1 MTNTILQ
8 FSRLAKIDLGGT
20 KGKTLTKAVE
30 DIHTEFREAVDIL
43 LKVKYDIMNIDVKE
57 FDDDFYEFRSKI
69 KELERRLA
77 SIITQGFDDMD
88 TIYGRFKLLESFEGL
103 LTRPIIQDE
112 LEKKHI
118 VLLESYKTDLK
129 TVQSIFLEGK
139 TLVDNLDPNA
149 PIFNNM
155 PPIAGALTWCRGLQ
169 ERIKE
174 PIEKLSSLGQVIIE
188 REEYKDVQKLYAS
201 ITKSIN
207 EYEQSKILS
216 WEKEVEASSQEKLK
230 QSLLTKNEQGLL
242 KVNFDPALVRLLRE
256 VKYFTLLG
264 LSVPDNA
271 AEIFNKDHIYRS
283 QICSL
288 ELIVNNYNNIIT
300 CLHPVEEPLIKDRIE
315 KMDVILKPGIDE
327 LKWKSP
333 NIDEFIRSAKAIV
346 DENFEIVTIM
356 KESISKIRKCL
367 DDINK
372 PVLERKK
379 PMDPNEYDF
388 VHKAVFQNRKDGIK
402 EKSNQISKLLKDVHE
417 KIKIEK
423 KPPSWK
429 AYTDYVN
436 EIVLEGISKAIF
448 TALAHLNDQ
457 INPTF
462 IKRNELQP
470 IFEIKLELGENQV
483 NFEPIIEENP
493 HLNSVRNA
501 AKGWINDFY
510 SIAMFITRL
519 DKPEASDFL
528 QEIRDCFELKEVLSQ
543 IYFNLDFLETEA
555 NTFKDKFKTYDYLW
569 KNDPQRSFQ
578 EFLQENDKDDK
589 GDANAGEE
597 EEAGVSD
604 KDNPLLKGARNR
616 IPNLDYFDEKITS
629 LKAIQE
635 EIKKIETPKEI
646 LWLRVNLQPLK
657 VSLDNK
663 VTRWIKVYT
672 DFLVHQV
679 KTTLKNL
686 KEFIRKTNDGIKI
699 NPADPENQK
708 NKEVLMSVMKVISD
722 VREVEPKAEGIV
734 KRIKEMVLKLKKH
747 YIQMQEKGEE
757 DTLQSIDNTFAFFNE
772 TNQKVFKI
780 KAEILPLQVEETT
793 NIKKRLDEF
802 SQKVIDFRA
811 EFLKNM
817 PFNYDDSYD
826 LPKIDRSYVVI
837 NEYYAKLMKIEAER
851 NEYNNLE
858 KLFELEKTNY
868 KQLRECNS
876 DLKFLKVMWDA
887 VAFVNYQYND
897 WKFKQWRQIKADFL
911 LEQNKLLAQQ
921 LKNLPKEIKLFK
933 GYNVVVDKVKNMGV
947 VLPLISSLH
956 SEFMEK
962 RHWKQ
967 LMDLTGKQF
976 DQTSPAFSFENV
988 LDLQLHRFENQV
1000 NEIVDVAQKEAKIE
1014 KKLKNIDSAWTK
1026 QMFEFE
1032 DFQDTKIFKPLDNML
1047 ELLDQNSL
1055 DLMGMK
1061 SQGKYVEFFFNT
1073 VEEWRDKLGKV
1084 DSVVNEWLKVQ
1095 KNWRVLVNIF
1105 LYSEDIKSQLSET
1118 TKLFESVDKEF
1129 RDMMTDVSAN
1139 PSVIDAC
1146 TAERLG
1152 TLQLMTANIKK
1163 CEKDLN
1169 EYLEQKKKAFP
1180 RFYFLSNQ
1188 SLLTILSNGNNPPK
1202 VCEFLGDCF
1211 DGLKT
1216 LVFEP
1221 APAGNIPKVGIGML
1235 SKDDERINFSTPF
1248 VCEGVVE
1255 TWLSNLEFKMRS
1267 VLYEVLEHAKT
1278 TSELWDQGG
1287 EPREEWV
1294 KEYCA
1299 QIALLTTQIVW
1310 TEDVSRAFEDL
1321 TGGSES
1327 AMKDAY
1333 RTIEIRIENLIKKV
1347 RGKLEY
1353 LERLKIINIITIDVH
1368 SRDVVDKFNLMRVS
1382 EAESFAWLSQLKFYW
1397 ENKEQDMAARQR
1409 LRFPWEESKTKN
1421 KCIIKIVDWFR
1432 FYSYEY
1438 VGNSLRLVITPL
1450 TDRCYITLTQAL
1462 NLTMG
1467 GAPAGPAGTGKT
1479 ETTKDLGRGVG
1490 LPVVV
1495 FNCSDQMTKDSLAQ
1509 VFMGLAQSGAWGCFD
1524 EFNRISIEVLSVVSS
1539 QVKCVLDALKEK
1551 KPKFQFMEEGEI
1563 NLQDTVGFFI
1573 TMNPGYAGRTELPEN
1588 LKALFRSC
1596 AMVVPNL
1603 VLICENMLMSEG
1615 FSKAREL
1622 SRKFVTLYELS
1633 KELLSKQRHYDWG
1646 LRAVKSV
1653 LRQAGQLKRD
1663 DPLIPENPLL
1673 MRALRDFNLPKIV
1686 TDDKMIFT
1694 GLIQDL
1700 FPKDECDPKTNP
1712 DFKKIVVETVKKDM
1726 GLVAEEL
1733 FVLKVIQLSEILEV
1747 RHCCFVIGPPG
1758 SGKTTVWKT
1767 LAKTFI
1773 NKGEENEYD
1782 TLNPKA
1788 VTSDE
1793 LFGCYSKSKEWKNGV
1808 LSMIMKNQN
1817 KNEDKYRQH
1826 QKHKWSILDGDID
1839 PEWIESLNTV
1849 MDDNKVL
1856 TLVSNDRIPL
1866 TPAMRLLFEVSNLKN
1881 ATPATVS
1888 RGGVL
1893 FINEADIGWMPYMNS
1908 WLERSQ
1914 YAIKFKGKE
1923 ELDISKRP
1931 PVIDDICKSVFY
1943 RCFQTYIEQ
1952 NQEVHRI
1959 KHIAPVVDIMM
1970 VMTICTI
1977 LDALLK
1983 EHLETIQKL
1992 KEDDQKTAYE
2002 ALFVYAGMW
2011 AIGGS
2016 IGGGQDDEKDQKEFN
2031 SIWRAS
2037 SKVKFPEGGLAFD
2050 YFFDPAKNTWIS
2062 WSNRVPT
2069 YVPNEDL
2076 VFNKIYVSTLHTTR
2090 LRYLVDVH
2098 VEQFKPV
2105 MFVGSAGTGKTAVIK
2120 DYLASTKAEKVTHR
2134 TMNFNS
2140 FTDSKALQKNIE
2152 TIIEKKSGKTYGS
2165 ATNKVL
2171 VYFIDDLNMPYVDK
2185 YGTQS
2190 PIALLRQILDY
2201 GSIFN
2206 REQLEEKKYLQ
2217 DLLFMAALNP
2227 KAGSFTVDLRL
2238 QRHFSMFTM
2247 YTPSQDTIKTIYG
2260 SILGGYLSTFEEKI
2274 HKLSDKAI
2282 DATIYLFNKILRDTR
2297 FSPSA
2302 IKFHYQFNLRELA
2315 KVTEGMMMSTPN
2327 GYNRTP
2333 QLITR
2338 LWIHECKRVFEDRMV
2353 FDEDIKVFRDYLKES
2368 LIKNFGEECVEFIN
2382 DESNIFTTFISIHH
2396 GQEPAYLPIKDQ
2408 QELKKSLEEKLD
2420 EYNETKAQMNLVLFL
2435 QAMEHVIRII
2445 RILGLPGGNCLL
2457 VGVGGSGKQS
2467 LSKLATFILGYEVDS
2482 LVVNQ
2487 NFGVNDLKNFL
2498 QEVYKKISKPGA
2510 NPRVFMITDSQ
2521 IKDEA
2526 FLIYINDMLSSGWI
2540 SDLFPKDE
2548 SDALIQNLRN
2558 EAKANGVMDT
2568 LETLTT
2574 YFLDKMKRNLHIILC
2589 FSPVGENFRVKS
2601 RKFPGLIS
2609 STSIDWFHK
2618 WPKNALIDVANRF
2631 ISEVE
2636 LPSKELLSAIA
2647 LNMAEVHTSIDEAN
2661 IRFLKVERRYNYT
2674 TPKSFL
2680 ELISF
2685 YKKVL
2690 SEKRDNINHLISNY
2704 ERGLKILAETKN
2716 KVEYLEQDLKVKMV
2730 EVQKRRQETDL
2741 LIKKVGDESA
2751 IAEGEQAK
2759 ANEEEEKT
2767 NVATEA
2773 ANKLKMETEKAL
2785 EEALPAL
2792 KKAEAA
2798 VACLDKKIITEMK
2811 SLASPPQMVIIVA
2824 KATMVLLGEKVNLND
2839 ADDKIWKKAQIFMQ
2853 NPIKFIEMIK
2863 QFKAESI
2870 EETVLENTN
2879 KVIAEHSDE
2888 FTSENMLQKSRA
2900 ASYLCTYILN
2910 VIVFNTIYK
2919 KVKPLVEAKDRA
2931 TDELAEKQ
2939 KILAGVKE
2947 VVRQINE
2954 KVSALKRQLEEAE
2967 KEKQRVENDANLCQA
2982 KLHAAEKLVIGLA
2995 GENKRWGENVVIL
3008 KENTL
3013 SIIGDVLLASAFVS
3027 YIGAFTSKFRLEL
3040 WEKKWLPDIKDKK
3053 IPITEGITPLKILT
3067 TEARMAQWKNQGLP
3081 ADFMS
3086 LENAA
3091 IITSCA
3097 RWPLLIDP
3105 QLQGSVWIRG
3115 YCGENLQV
3123 ISMSQN
3129 KWLQMLITAIQMGKF
3144 VLIEGVQEEIDAT
3157 LDPLLSRS
3165 IIKKGNNYLL
3175 ELGGDPIDYDPKFK
3189 LFLMTKIYNPHFR
3202 PEIHAQ
3208 CSLVNFIVTES
3219 GLEEQLLAFVVN
3231 REKNDLELKK
3241 QELVKTQNEFKMQ
3254 LDKLEES
3261 LLNTLS
3267 LADPATILE
3276 NQELIE
3282 NLDNTKKTAIEIN
3295 QKTQLAKV
3303 TEAEINKSREI
3314 YRPVASE
3321 GAMLYFLII
3330 SLNIIDHMYQ
3340 YSLESFYTFYQIAM
3354 ERTMTQDE
3362 TRVEELRKMIRVTIY
3377 QWVSR
3382 GLFERHKLI
3391 FLTLITFR
3399 LMQKKVIDIAY
3410 EPAQMDFLIK
3420 CIGKPGVENPL
3431 DWLPITAWDAVQGL
3445 INLEEFKL
3453 FAQNMEKD
3461 APIRFKDWYNELAPE
3476 TQKLPLDWK
3485 KLDQM
3490 PFQKLLVLRCLR
3502 PDRITTALTSFIRI
3516 ALPNGDAFVEMD
3528 SKLSFSEILS
3538 SSVEDSDVTTPI
3550 FFILSPGS
3558 DPVKEVEK
3566 LAKLN
3571 KLETN
3576 KTFFYLALGQG
3587 QDEISERRIKDGYK
3601 EGHWV
3606 MLQNIH
3612 LMPKWLIELEKI
3624 LDSFSSESG
3633 GGSTKFR
3640 LFLSAEPST
3649 GVPIGILDRSIKLT
3663 NEPPAGLKDN
3673 MKRAWKYFAPG
3684 EIEDKDPKVKSILF
3698 ALCFFHST
3706 VIERRRFGP
3715 KGWNMS
3721 YPFNIG
3727 DLRDSYYV
3735 LNKYIEQNQGGKVPF
3750 EDLIYIF
3757 GEIMYGGHIVDDWD
3771 RILCRA
3777 YLDQIMNENLFDEL
3791 ELFPFI
3797 EGKNLSF
3804 RVPSPSTYDKY
3815 LEHIETS
3822 LTQETPLAYG
3832 LHPNAEIGFR
3842 TFQCSNLF
3850 NTLIEVQPRDQATEG
3865 DTAGLKT
3872 KNEIAA
3878 ELIVNL
3884 FENKS
3889 LKGCVFN
3896 LDDIK
3901 TRIDADNKG
3910 PFQNVFLQEIEY
3922 MNNLLFEIIKSL
3934 EEIDQGFK
3942 GLLTISEKMESIIDA
3957 ISLNRVPVQWTLLA
3971 YPSKRGL
3978 QNWLENLFKRI
3989 DQLNLFRDD
3998 PLNIPKVVMISK
4010 LFNPQSFLTAIKQIV
4025 GRKYG
4030 QELNQLYIATEI
4042 TKKTVE
4048 EIEAAGKDGAYV
4060 FGFILEGARWDYQI
4074 GQLDESKPK
4083 EMFFVMPVVY
4093 CKAQPIPKEGKE
4105 DKSTYLCP
4113 CYKTEDRGNT
4123 YVFTAQLKTRHIPRK
4138 WILAGVAMLM
4148 DVEGVPEEFKKK

>member
-1 MTNTILQ
+1 MQFNKLQ
-8 FSRLAKIDLGGT
+8 KIELGGT
-20 KGKTLTKAVE
+20 KGKTLTESVAQIFAEFKEAVE
-30 DIHTEFREAVDIL
+30 IFQ
-43 LKVKYDIMNIDVKE
+43 KVKYDIMNIDVKE

-88 TIYGRFKLLESFEGL
+88 TIYGRFKLLDSFEGL

-118 VLLESYKTDLK
+118 VLLESYKSDLK
-129 TVQSIFLEGK
+129 TVQTIFLEGK
-139 TLVDNLDPNA
+139 VLVDNLDPAA

-256 VKYFTLLG
+256 VKYFNLLG

-271 AEIFNKDHIYRS
+271 AEIFAKDETYRN

-333 NIDEFIRSAKAIV
+333 NITEFIENAKNIV
-346 DENFEIVTIM
+346 DQIFEIVTIM
-356 KESISKIRKCL
+356 KDSITKIKKCL
-367 DDINK
+367 DDVNK
-372 PVLERKK
+372 PILERKK
-379 PMDPNEYDF
+379 PMDPGDYDLN
-388 VHKAVFQNRKDGIK
+388 HKAVFQNRKDIIK
-402 EKSNQISKLLKDVHE
+402 DRSNQISKLLKDVHE

-436 EIVLEGISKAIF
+436 EIVLEGISKAIN
-448 TALAHLNDQ
+448 TSLSHLNDQ
-457 INPTF
+457 INPIF

-470 IFEIKLELGENQV
+470 IFEIKLELGDNQV
-483 NFEPIIEENP
+483 NFEPLIEENP
-493 HLNSVRNA
+493 HVSSVRNS
-501 AKGWINDFY
+501 AKGWINDFF
-510 SIAMFITRL
+510 SIAMFVMRL

-528 QEIRDCFELKEVLSQ
+528 QEIRDCFELKEVLAQ
-543 IYFNLDFLETEA
+543 IYINLDLLETEA
-555 NTFKDKFKTYDYLW
+555 NQFKDKFKTYDYLW
-569 KNDPQRSFQ
+569 KNDPYKSF
-578 EFLQENDKDDK
+578 EDFLQENDEKQPETQQEPV
-589 GDANAGEE
+589 GE
-597 EEAGVSD
+597 EEAGVTD
-604 KDNPLLKGARNR
+604 KDNPLLKGARQR
-616 IPNLDYFDEKITS
+616 VPNLDYFDEKITS

-646 LWLRVNLQPLK
+646 GWLKVNLQPLK
-657 VSLDNK
+657 IALDGK

-686 KEFIRKTNDGIKI
+686 KELIRKTSDGIKV
-699 NPADPENQK
+699 NPAEGDNQK
-708 NKEVLMSVMKVISD
+708 NKELLMSVMKIISD
-722 VREVEPKAEGIV
+722 VKEVEPKTEAIV
-734 KRIKEMVLKLKKH
+734 RRIKEMVLKLKKH

-757 DTLQSIDNTFAFFNE
+757 DTLQNIDNTYALFNE
-772 TNQKVFKI
+772 TTQRVFKI
-780 KAEILPLQVEETT
+780 KADILPLQVEETI

-802 SQKVIDFRA
+802 SVKVVDFRGD
-811 EFLKNM
+811 FLKNM

-826 LPKIDRSYVVI
+826 IQKIDRTYITI
-837 NEYYAKLMKIEAER
+837 NDYFGRLSKMEGER

-868 KQLRECNS
+868 KQLRECAS

-887 VAFVNYQYND
+887 SSFVTYQYND
-897 WKFKQWRQIKADFL
+897 WKYKQWRQIKADVL
-911 LEQNKLLAQQ
+911 LEQNKLLSLQ

-933 GYNVVVDKVKNMGV
+933 GYNSVVDKVKNMGV
-947 VLPLISSLH
+947 LLPLVSSLH

-976 DQTSPAFSFENV
+976 DPYSPAFSFDNV
-988 LDLQLHRFENQV
+988 LELQLHRYENPV

-1014 KKLKNIDSAWTK
+1014 KKLKSIDSAWTK
-1026 QMFEFE
+1026 QIFEFD

-1146 TAERLG
+1146 TSDRLII
-1152 TLQLMTANIKK
+1152 LQTMTANIKK

-1221 APAGNIPKVGIGML
+1221 PQPGSISKTGIGML
-1235 SKDDERINFSTPF
+1235 SKDNEKINFSTPF
-1248 VCEGVVE
+1248 ICEGVVE

-1267 VLYEVLEHAKT
+1267 VLYENLELAKT

-1327 AMKDAY
+1327 AMKDAFK
-1333 RTIEIRIENLIKKV
+1333 TIEIRIENLIKKV

-1368 SRDVVDKFNLMRVS
+1368 SRDVVDRFNLEHVS
-1382 EAESFAWLSQLKFYW
+1382 EAESFAWARQLKFYW
-1397 ENKEQDMAARQR
+1397 ENKEQDMASRQSI
-1409 LRFPWEESKTKN
+1409 RFPWEESRTKN
-1421 KCIIKIVDWFR
+1421 KCIIKIVDWYR

-1490 LPVVV
+1490 LMVVV

-1551 KPKFQFMEEGEI
+1551 KKKFNFMEEGDI
-1563 NLQDTVGFFI
+1563 HLQDTVGFFI

-1596 AMVVPNL
+1596 AMVVPDL

-1615 FSKAREL
+1615 FSKARDL
-1622 SRKFVTLYELS
+1622 SKKFVTLYELS

-1653 LRQAGQLKRD
+1653 LRQAGQLKRA
-1663 DPLIPENPLL
+1663 DPQIPENPLL

-1700 FPKDECDPKTNP
+1700 FPKDECDPKTDP
-1712 DFKKIVVETVKKDM
+1712 DFKKLVVETVKRDM

-1733 FVLKVIQLSEILEV
+1733 FIMKVIQLAEILEV

-1767 LAKTFI
+1767 LAKTFN
-1773 NKGEENEYD
+1773 NKGEENDYD

-1793 LFGCYSKSKEWKNGV
+1793 LFGCYSKTKEWKNGV

-1817 KNEDKYRQH
+1817 KSEDKYKSH
-1826 QKHKWSILDGDID
+1826 QKHQWSILDGDID

-1893 FINEADIGWMPYMNS
+1893 FINESDIGWMPYMNS

-1914 YAIKFKGKE
+1914 YAVKNKGVE
-1923 ELDISKRP
+1923 DLDNSKRP
-1931 PVIDDICKSVFY
+1931 PHIDDVCKSVFY

-1952 NQEVHRI
+1952 NQEIHRV
-1959 KHIAPVVDIMM
+1959 KHIAPVVDIAM
-1970 VMTICTI
+1970 VMTICAI
-1977 LDALLK
+1977 LDSLLK
-1983 EHLETIQKL
+1983 EHGEAVSKL
-1992 KEDDQKTAYE
+1992 KEEDQKTAYE
-2002 ALFVYAGMW
+2002 ALFVFAGMW

-2050 YFFDPAKNTWIS
+2050 YYFDASKNAWIS
-2062 WSNRVPT
+2062 WTTKVPT
-2069 YVPNEDL
+2069 YVPNEDQG
-2076 VFNKIYVSTLHTTR
+2076 FNKIYVSTLHTTR
-2090 LRYLVDVH
+2090 LRFLLDVH
-2098 VEQFKPV
+2098 VAQLKPV
-2105 MFVGSAGTGKTAVIK
+2105 LFVGSAGTGKTAVIR
-2120 DYLASTKAEKVTHR
+2120 DYLAATKADKITHR

-2140 FTDSKALQKNIE
+2140 FTDSKALQRNIE
-2152 TIIEKKSGKTYGS
+2152 TMIEKKSGKTYGS
-2165 ATNKVL
+2165 ATNKIL

-2201 GSIFN
+2201 ASIFN

-2260 SILGGYLSTFEEKI
+2260 SILGGYLSTFE
-2274 HKLSDKAI
+2274 DKVFKMTDKVI
-2282 DATIYLFNKILRDTR
+2282 DASILLFNKILRDTR

-2302 IKFHYQFNLRELA
+2302 VKFHYQFNLRELA
-2315 KVTEGMMMSTPN
+2315 KITEGCMLSTPN
-2327 GYNRTP
+2327 GYNKNP
-2333 QLITR
+2333 QTLTK

-2353 FDEDIKVFRDYLKES
+2353 FDEDIKVFRDYLKEA
-2368 LIKNFGEECVEFIN
+2368 LVKNLGEESVDFIT
-2382 DESNIFTTFISIHH
+2382 DETNIFTSFISIHH
-2396 GQEPAYLPIKDQ
+2396 GQEPTYLPIKDAA
-2408 QELKKSLEEKLD
+2408 ELKKVLEEKLD
-2420 EYNETKAQMNLVLFL
+2420 EYNEIKPQMNLVLFL
-2435 QAMEHVIRII
+2435 QAMEHVCRVV
-2445 RILGLPGGNCLL
+2445 RILNIPGGNALL

-2467 LSKLATFILGYEVDS
+2467 LSKLSTFILGYEVDQ

-2487 NFGVNDLKNFL
+2487 SFGVNDLRNFL
-2498 QEVYKKISKPGA
+2498 QEVYKKLSKPGA
-2510 NPRVFMITDSQ
+2510 SPRVFMITDSQ

-2540 SDLFPKDE
+2540 SDLFPKEE
-2548 SDALIQNLRN
+2548 SDALIQGLRN
-2558 EAKANGVMDT
+2558 EAKANGVQDS
-2568 LETLTT
+2568 LETLSQ
-2574 YFLDKMKRNLHIILC
+2574 YFLDKMKRSLHIVLC
-2589 FSPVGENFRVKS
+2589 FSPVGENFRIKS
-2601 RKFPGLIS
+2601 RKFPGLIN
-2609 STSIDWFHK
+2609 STCIDWFHK
-2618 WPKNALIDVANRF
+2618 WPKSALIDVANRF

-2636 LPSKELLSAIA
+2636 LPSKEMLTSIA
-2647 LNMAEVHTSIDEAN
+2647 LNMAEVHTTIDEAN
-2661 IRFLKVERRYNYT
+2661 IRFLKVERRFNYT

-2690 SEKRDNINHLISNY
+2690 SDKRDNINQLISNY

-2716 KVEYLEQDLKVKMV
+2716 KVEFLEQDLKIKMI
-2730 EVQKRRQETDL
+2730 EVQKRSQETDV
-2741 LIKKVGDESA
+2741 LIKKVGDESL

-2773 ANKLKMETEKAL
+2773 AEFLKKKTEIAL

-2798 VACLDKKIITEMK
+2798 VDCLNKKIITEMK
-2811 SLASPPQMVIIVA
+2811 SLTNPPQMVVIVA

-2839 ADDKIWKKAQIFMQ
+2839 ADEKIWKKAQVYMQ
-2853 NPIKFIEMIK
+2853 NPIKFVDMIK
-2863 QFKAESI
+2863 HFKGEDI
-2870 EETVLENTN
+2870 EDAILDNVN
-2879 KVIAEHSDE
+2879 KVVDDSQGQFTIE
-2888 FTSENMLQKSRA
+2888 FMTKQSQA
-2900 ASYLCTYILN
+2900 AMYLCTWLVNIL
-2910 VIVFNTIYK
+2910 IFNKIFK
-2919 KVKPLVEAKDRA
+2919 KVKPLVDDKNKA
-2931 TDELAEKQ
+2931 TEELDEKKKVLA
-2939 KILAGVKE
+2939 AVKE

-2967 KEKQRVENDANLCQA
+2967 REKQRVEADANLCQA
-2982 KLHAAEKLVIGLA
+2982 KLQAAEKLVVGLA
-2995 GENKRWGENVVIL
+2995 GENKRWGENVIVL
-3008 KENTL
+3008 RENTL

-3027 YIGAFTSKFRLEL
+3027 YIGAFTSKFRQEL

-3123 ISMSQN
+3123 ISMNQS
-3129 KWLQMLITAIQMGKF
+3129 KWLQMLVTAIQLGKF

-3157 LDPLLSRS
+3157 LEPLLSRS
-3165 IIKKGNNYLL
+3165 ITKKGNNYLL

-3189 LFLMTKIYNPHFR
+3189 LFLMTKIFNPHFR
-3202 PEIHAQ
+3202 PELHAQ
-3208 CSLVNFIVTES
+3208 CSLINFIVTES

-3231 REKNDLELKK
+3231 REKNDLELQK

-3261 LLNTLS
+3261 LLNSLS
-3267 LADPATILE
+3267 LADSATILE
-3276 NQELIE
+3276 NKELIE
-3282 NLDNTKKTAIEIN
+3282 NLDNTKKTVIEIN

-3303 TEAEINKSREI
+3303 TEVEINKSREI

-3321 GAMLYFLII
+3321 GAMLYFLCI

-3340 YSLESFYTFYQIAM
+3340 YSLESFYTFFQISI
-3354 ERTMTQDE
+3354 ERTPTQDE
-3362 TRVEELRKMIRVTIY
+3362 TRVEELRKMIRITIY

-3399 LMQKKVIDIAY
+3399 LMQKKVIDIPY
-3410 EPAQMDFLIK
+3410 ELAQMDFLIK
-3420 CIGKPGVENPL
+3420 CIGKPGNENPL
-3431 DWLPITAWDAVQGL
+3431 EWLPSTAWDSIQGL
-3445 INLEEFKL
+3445 IQLEEFKL
-3453 FAQNMEKD
+3453 FAHNMEKD
-3461 APIRFKDWYNELAPE
+3461 APLRFKDWYNELAPE
-3476 TQKLPLDWK
+3476 SQKLPLDWK

-3502 PDRITTALTSFIRI
+3502 PDRITSALTAFIRG

-3528 SKLSFSEILS
+3528 SKLSISEILS
-3538 SSVEDSDVTTPI
+3538 SAVEDSDVTTPI

-3576 KTFFYLALGQG
+3576 KSFFYLALGQG

-3612 LMPKWLIELEKI
+3612 LMPKWLMELEKL

-3663 NEPPAGLKDN
+3663 SEPPAGLKDN
-3673 MKRAWKYFAPG
+3673 MKRAWKYFSPG

-3715 KGWNMS
+3715 KGWNIL

-3735 LNKYIEQNQGGKVPF
+3735 LNKYIESNQGGKVPF
-3750 EDLIYIF
+3750 EDLVYIF

-3771 RILCRA
+3771 RKLCKA
-3777 YLDQIMNENLFDEL
+3777 YLDQIMTENLFDEL

-3797 EGKNLSF
+3797 EGKNISF

-3815 LEHIETS
+3815 LEHIELS
-3822 LTQETPLAYG
+3822 LVQETPLAYG

-3842 TFQCSNLF
+3842 TAQCQLLF
-3850 NTLIEVQPRDQATEG
+3850 NTLIEVQPRDAASEG
-3865 DTAGLKT
+3865 DNALLKT

-3878 ELIVNL
+3878 ELIINL

-3889 LKGCVFN
+3889 LKSCVFN
-3896 LDDIK
+3896 LDDVK

-3922 MNNLLFEIIKSL
+3922 MNNLLSEII
-3934 EEIDQGFK
+3934 
-3942 GLLTISEKMESIIDA
+3942 
-3957 ISLNRVPVQWTLLA
+3957 R
-3971 YPSKRGL
+3971 
-3978 QNWLENLFKRI
+3978 
-3989 DQLNLFRDD
+3989 
-3998 PLNIPKVVMISK
+3998 
-4010 LFNPQSFLTAIKQIV
+4010 
-4025 GRKYG
+4025 
-4030 QELNQLYIATEI
+4030 
-4042 TKKTVE
+4042 
-4048 EIEAAGKDGAYV
+4048 
-4060 FGFILEGARWDYQI
+4060 
-4074 GQLDESKPK
+4074 
-4083 EMFFVMPVVY
+4083 
-4093 CKAQPIPKEGKE
+4093 
-4105 DKSTYLCP
+4105 
-4113 CYKTEDRGNT
+4113 
-4123 YVFTAQLKTRHIPRK
+4123 
-4138 WILAGVAMLM
+4138 
-4148 DVEGVPEEFKKK
+4148 

>member
-1 MTNTILQ
+1 MPKKYNLIYNYKKKNKLYNIIKIDKIITTIFFRCLDILHLTNTIVQ
-8 FSRLAKIDLGGT
+8 FTKLAKIELGGT
-20 KGKTLTKAVE
+20 KGKTLTESVAQ
-30 DIHTEFREAVDIL
+30 IYTEFKEAVDIFQ
-43 LKVKYDIMNIDVKE
+43 KVKYDIMNIDVKE

-88 TIYGRFKLLESFEGL
+88 TIYGRFKLLDSFEGL

-118 VLLESYKTDLK
+118 VLLESYKSDLK

-139 TLVDNLDPNA
+139 VLVDNLDPTA

-155 PPIAGALTWCRGLQ
+155 PPIAGALTWCHGLQ

-256 VKYFTLLG
+256 VKYFNLLG

-271 AEIFNKDHIYRS
+271 AEIFDKDEIYRN

-315 KMDVILKPGIDE
+315 KMDVILKPGIEE
-327 LKWKSP
+327 LKWKSS
-333 NIDEFIRSAKAIV
+333 NISEFIEHAKNIV
-346 DENFEIVTIM
+346 DQIFEIVTIM
-356 KESISKIRKCL
+356 KESITKIRKNL
-367 DDINK
+367 EDINK
-372 PVLERKK
+372 PILDRKK
-379 PMDPNEYDF
+379 PMDPSDYDLN
-388 VHKAVFQNRKDGIK
+388 HKAVFQNRKDIIK
-402 EKSNQISKLLKDVHE
+402 ERSNQISKLLKDVHE

-436 EIVLEGISKAIF
+436 EIVLEGISRAIY
-448 TALAHLNDQ
+448 TALNHLNDQ
-457 INPTF
+457 INPIY

-483 NFEPIIEENP
+483 NFDPLIEENQYV
-493 HLNSVRNA
+493 NSVRNS

-510 SIAMFITRL
+510 SIAMFVQRL
-519 DKPEASDFL
+519 DKPEVSDFL
-528 QEIRDCFELKEVLSQ
+528 QEIRDCFELKEVLAQ
-543 IYFNLDFLETEA
+543 IYYNLDLLEVEA
-555 NTFKDKFKTYDYLW
+555 NQFKDKFKTYDYLW
-569 KNDPQRSFQ
+569 KNDPIKSFE
-578 EFLQENDKDDK
+578 EFLNENDNEKIKTDQINE
-589 GDANAGEE
+589 ANGEE
-597 EEAGVSD
+597 EGVTD
-604 KDNPLLKGARNR
+604 KDNPLLKGARAR
-616 IPNLDYFDEKITS
+616 VPNLDFFDEKITS
-629 LKAIQE
+629 LKAIQD
-635 EIKKIETPKEI
+635 EIKKIETLKEI
-646 LWLRVNLQPLK
+646 GWLRVNIQPLK
-657 VSLDNK
+657 HSLDDK
-663 VTRWIKVYT
+663 VTRWINVYT
-672 DFLVHQV
+672 NFLVTQV

-686 KEFIRKTNDGIKI
+686 KEFISKTNEGIKI
-699 NPADPENQK
+699 NPAEGDHSK
-708 NKEVLMSVMKVISD
+708 DKELLMRVMKIISD
-722 VREVEPKAEGIV
+722 VREVEPKTEAIV

-747 YIQMQEKGEE
+747 YIQMTEKGEE
-757 DTLQSIDNTFAFFNE
+757 DTLQSIDSTFAFFNE
-772 TNQKVFKI
+772 TTQKVFKI
-780 KAEILPLQVEETT
+780 KADILPLQVEETI

-802 SQKVIDFRA
+802 SIKVSDFRND
-811 EFLKNM
+811 FLKKM
-817 PFNYDDSYD
+817 PFNYDDNYD
-826 LPKIDRSYVVI
+826 TLKIDKSYVVI
-837 NEYYAKLMKIEAER
+837 NEYYSHLQKIESER
-851 NEYNNLE
+851 NVYNNLE
-858 KLFELEKTNY
+858 RLFELEKTNY

-897 WKFKQWRQIKADFL
+897 WKYKPWRQIKADLL
-911 LEQNKLLAQQ
+911 LEQNKLLSVQ

-933 GYNVVVDKVKNMGV
+933 GYNAVVDKVKNMGV
-947 VLPLISSLH
+947 VLPLVSSLH

-967 LMDLTGKQF
+967 LMELTGKQF
-976 DQTSPAFSFENV
+976 DPYSPAFSFDNV
-988 LDLQLHRFENQV
+988 LELQLHKYEVAV

-1026 QMFEFE
+1026 QIFEFD
-1032 DFQDTKIFKPLDNML
+1032 DFQETKIFKPLDNML

-1105 LYSEDIKSQLSET
+1105 LYSEDIKSQLSDT

-1129 RDMMTDVSAN
+1129 REMMADVNTN
-1139 PSVIDAC
+1139 PSIIEAC
-1146 TAERLG
+1146 TADRLA
-1152 TLQLMTANIKK
+1152 TLQQMSANIKQ
-1163 CEKDLN
+1163 CEKALN
-1169 EYLEQKKKAFP
+1169 DYLEQKKKAFP

-1216 LVFEP
+1216 LIFEP
-1221 APAGNIPKVGIGML
+1221 PQPGGITKVGIGML
-1235 SKDDERINFSTPF
+1235 SKDEERIEFSTPF
-1248 VCEGVVE
+1248 ICEGVVE

-1267 VLYEVLEHAKT
+1267 VLYEKLEHAKT

-1294 KEYCA
+1294 KDYCA

-1310 TEDVSRAFEDL
+1310 TEDVTRAFEDL

-1327 AMKDAY
+1327 AMKDAFK
-1333 RTIEIRIENLIKKV
+1333 TIEIRIDHLIKKV
-1347 RGKLEY
+1347 RGKLEI
-1353 LERLKIINIITIDVH
+1353 LERFKIINIITIDVH
-1368 SRDVVDKFNLMRVS
+1368 SRDVVGRFNEQKVS

-1397 ENKEQDMAARQR
+1397 ENKDQDMATRQR
-1409 LRFPWEESKTKN
+1409 LRFPWEESRTKS

-1438 VGNSLRLVITPL
+1438 VGNSIRLVITPL

-1490 LPVVV
+1490 LMVVV

-1509 VFMGLAQSGAWGCFD
+1509 IFLGLSQSGAWGCFD
-1524 EFNRISIEVLSVVSS
+1524 EFNRILIEVLSVVSS

-1551 KPKFQFMEEGEI
+1551 QAKFTFMEEPNI
-1563 NLQDTVGFFI
+1563 TLQDTVGMFI

-1596 AMVVPNL
+1596 AMVVPDL

-1633 KELLSKQRHYDWG
+1633 RELLSKQKHYDWG

-1653 LRQAGQLKRD
+1653 LRQAGQLKRA
-1663 DPLIPENPLL
+1663 DPQIPENPLL

-1694 GLIQDL
+1694 GLINDL
-1700 FPKDECDPKTNP
+1700 FPKDECEPKTDP
-1712 DFKKIVVETVKKDM
+1712 DFKKLVVETVKKDM

-1733 FVLKVIQLSEILEV
+1733 FIMKVIQLSEILDV

-1793 LFGCYSKSKEWKNGV
+1793 LFGCYSKTKEWKNGV
-1808 LSMIMKNQN
+1808 LSMIMKNQKN
-1817 KNEDKYRQH
+1817 NEDKYKQH

-1888 RGGVL
+1888 RAGVL

-1908 WLERSQ
+1908 WLERSL
-1914 YAIKFKGKE
+1914 YNVKNKGRE
-1923 ELDISKRP
+1923 DIDISKKP
-1931 PVIDDICKSVFY
+1931 PTIDDVAKSVFY

-1952 NQEVHRI
+1952 NQEIHRVR
-1959 KHIAPVVDIMM
+1959 HIAPVVDIMM
-1970 VMTICTI
+1970 VMTICAI
-1977 LDALLK
+1977 LDSLLA
-1983 EHLETIQKL
+1983 EHAETISKL
-1992 KEDDQKTAYE
+1992 KEDDQKITYE

-2031 SIWRAS
+2031 SIWRS
-2037 SKVKFPEGGLAFD
+2037 QSKVKFPESGLAVD
-2050 YFFDPAKNTWIS
+2050 YFFDPAKNTWVS
-2062 WSNRVPT
+2062 WTTKVPT
-2069 YVPNEDL
+2069 YLPSDEEI
-2076 VFNKIYVSTLHTTR
+2076 FSKIYVSTLQTTR
-2090 LRYLVDVH
+2090 LKFLIDVH
-2098 VEQFKPV
+2098 VAQIKPIL
-2105 MFVGSAGTGKTAVIK
+2105 FVGSAGTGKTAVIK
-2120 DYLASTKAEKVTHR
+2120 DYLASTKSEKIKHR
-2134 TMNFNS
+2134 TINFNS

-2152 TIIEKKSGKTYGS
+2152 TMIEKKSGKTYGS
-2165 ATNKVL
+2165 ATNKTL
-2171 VYFIDDLNMPYVDK
+2171 CYFIDDLNMPYVDK

-2190 PIALLRQILDY
+2190 PIALLRQIIDY

-2206 REQLEEKKYLQ
+2206 REQLEERKYLQ
-2217 DLLFMAALNP
+2217 DLLFMGALNP

-2260 SILGGYLSTFEEKI
+2260 SILGGYLNTFEDKI
-2274 HKLSDKAI
+2274 FKMTDKII
-2282 DATIYLFNKILRDTR
+2282 DASILLFNKILRDTR

-2302 IKFHYQFNLRELA
+2302 VKFHYQFNLRELA
-2315 KVTEGMMMSTPN
+2315 KITEGMMLSTPN
-2327 GYNRTP
+2327 GYNKTP
-2333 QLITR
+2333 INITK

-2353 FDEDIKVFRDYLKES
+2353 FDEDIKVFREYMKEA
-2368 LIKNFGEECVEFIN
+2368 LIKNFGEEGVDYIA
-2382 DESNIFTTFISIHH
+2382 DENNLFTTYISIHH
-2396 GQEPAYLPIKDQ
+2396 GQEPAYLPIKDVA
-2408 QELKKSLEEKLD
+2408 ELKKVLEEKLE
-2420 EYNETKAQMNLVLFL
+2420 EYNDNKAQMNLVLFL
-2435 QAMEHVIRII
+2435 QAMEHVCRIV
-2445 RILGLPGGNCLL
+2445 RILNLPGGNALL

-2467 LSKLATFILGYEVDS
+2467 LSKLAIFILGYEVDQ

-2487 NFGVNDLKNFL
+2487 SFGVNDLRNFL
-2498 QEVYKKISKPGA
+2498 QEVYKKIAKPGA
-2510 NPRVFMITDSQ
+2510 VPRVFMITDSQ

-2540 SDLFPKDE
+2540 SDLFPKE
-2548 SDALIQNLRN
+2548 ETDALVQVLRN

-2568 LETLTT
+2568 LETLTN
-2574 YFLDKMKRNLHIILC
+2574 YFLDKMKKNLHLILC
-2589 FSPVGENFRVKS
+2589 FSPVGENFRIKS
-2601 RKFPGLIS
+2601 RKFPGLIN
-2609 STSIDWFHK
+2609 STSVDWYHK
-2618 WPKNALIDVANRF
+2618 WPKSALIDVANRF
-2631 ISEVE
+2631 ISEIE
-2636 LPSKELLSAIA
+2636 LPNKEILTSIA

-2661 IRFLKVERRYNYT
+2661 IRFLKIERRFNYT

-2690 SEKRDNINHLISNY
+2690 SDKRDNINQLIFNY

-2716 KVEYLEQDLKVKMV
+2716 KVEFLEQDLKIKMV
-2730 EVQKRRQETDL
+2730 EVLKKSQETDV
-2741 LIKKVGDESA
+2741 LIKKVGDEGL

-2767 NVATEA
+2767 NIATEA
-2773 ANKLKMETEKAL
+2773 AEKLKKDTEKAL
-2785 EEALPAL
+2785 EVALPAL
-2792 KKAEAA
+2792 KKSKEA
-2798 VACLDKKIITEMK
+2798 VDCLNKKIITEMK
-2811 SLASPPQMVIIVA
+2811 SLANPPLMVVICA
-2824 KATMVLLGEKVNLND
+2824 KATMVMLGEKVNMND
-2839 ADDKIWKKAQIFMQ
+2839 PEDKIWKKAVVFMQ
-2853 NPIKFIEMIK
+2853 NPIKFTEMIK
-2863 QFKAESI
+2863 TFKGEDI
-2870 EETVLENTN
+2870 EESVLDNVN
-2879 KVIAEHSDE
+2879 KIINDYEAQ
-2888 FTSENMLQKSRA
+2888 FTIEVMAKQSQA
-2900 ASYLCTYILN
+2900 AMFLTTWLLN
-2910 VIVFNTIYK
+2910 IIIFNKIFK
-2919 KVKPLVEAKDRA
+2919 NVKPLDDAKNKA
-2931 TDELAEKQ
+2931 TEECEEKK

-2954 KVSALKRQLEEAE
+2954 KVSALKRQLVEAE
-2967 KEKQRVENDANLCQA
+2967 KEKQRVEADANQCQA
-2982 KLHAAEKLVIGLA
+2982 KLQAADKLVVGLA

-3008 KENTL
+3008 KENTF

-3027 YIGAFTSKFRLEL
+3027 YIGAFTSKFRQEL

-3053 IPITEGITPLKILT
+3053 IPISEGITPLKILT

-3105 QLQGSVWIRG
+3105 QLQGSIWIRG
-3115 YCGENLQV
+3115 YCGENLQ
-3123 ISMSQN
+3123 IIPMSQN
-3129 KWLQMLITAIQMGKF
+3129 KWIQMLITAIQMGKF

-3157 LDPLLSRS
+3157 LDPLLSRA
-3165 IIKKGNNYLL
+3165 IIKGKGNNYLL

-3202 PEIHAQ
+3202 PELHAQ
-3208 CSLVNFIVTES
+3208 CSLINFIVTES

-3231 REKNDLELKK
+3231 REKNDLELQK
-3241 QELVKTQNEFKMQ
+3241 QELVKTQNEFKVQ

-3267 LADPATILE
+3267 LADSSTILE
-3276 NQELIE
+3276 NKELIE

-3295 QKTQLAKV
+3295 QKTQLAKI

-3354 ERTMTQDE
+3354 ERTIAQND
-3362 TRVEELRKMIRVTIY
+3362 TRVEELRKTIRITIY

-3399 LMQKKVIDIAY
+3399 LMQKKVIDILY

-3420 CIGKPGVENPL
+3420 CIGKPGIENPL
-3431 DWLPITAWDAVQGL
+3431 DWLPVTAWDSIQGL
-3445 INLEEFKL
+3445 IQLEEFKS
-3453 FAQNMEKD
+3453 FAHNMEIEG
-3461 APIRFKDWYNELAPE
+3461 PLRFKEWYNELAPE

-3502 PDRITTALTSFIRI
+3502 PDRITTALTSFIRG
-3516 ALPNGDAFVEMD
+3516 ALPNGDMFVEMD
-3528 SKLSFSEILS
+3528 TKLSFSEVLASAI
-3538 SSVEDSDVTTPI
+3538 EDSNVSTPI

-3576 KTFFYLALGQG
+3576 KTFHYLALGQG
-3587 QDEISERRIKDGYK
+3587 QDEISKRRIEEGYK

-3612 LMPKWLIELEKI
+3612 LMPKWLQELEKI
-3624 LDSFSSESG
+3624 LDSFSGESG

-3640 LFLSAEPST
+3640 LFLSAEPSI

-3673 MKRAWKYFAPG
+3673 MKRAWKYFSPG

-3771 RILCRA
+3771 RKLCKA
-3777 YLDQIMNENLFDEL
+3777 YLEQIMNENLFDEL

-3815 LEHIETS
+3815 LEHLETS

-3842 TFQCSNLF
+3842 TFQCSGLF
-3850 NTLIEVQPRDQATEG
+3850 NTLLEVQPRDQVVEG
-3865 DTAGLKT
+3865 DGVNLKS

-3878 ELIVNL
+3878 DLIVNL
-3884 FENKS
+3884 FENKG
-3889 LKGCVFN
+3889 LKSCVFN

-3922 MNNLLFEIIKSL
+3922 MNNLLYEII
-3934 EEIDQGFK
+3934 
-3942 GLLTISEKMESIIDA
+3942 
-3957 ISLNRVPVQWTLLA
+3957 R
-3971 YPSKRGL
+3971 YL
-3978 QNWLENLFKRI
+3978 Q
-3989 DQLNLFRDD
+3989 
-3998 PLNIPKVVMISK
+3998 
-4010 LFNPQSFLTAIKQIV
+4010 
-4025 GRKYG
+4025 
-4030 QELNQLYIATEI
+4030 
-4042 TKKTVE
+4042 
-4048 EIEAAGKDGAYV
+4048 
-4060 FGFILEGARWDYQI
+4060 IL
-4074 GQLDESKPK
+4074 
-4083 EMFFVMPVVY
+4083 
-4093 CKAQPIPKEGKE
+4093 
-4105 DKSTYLCP
+4105 
-4113 CYKTEDRGNT
+4113 
-4123 YVFTAQLKTRHIPRK
+4123 
-4138 WILAGVAMLM
+4138 
-4148 DVEGVPEEFKKK
+4148 

>member
-1 MTNTILQ
+1 MDILHLTNTIVQFNKLQ
-8 FSRLAKIDLGGT
+8 KIELGGT
-20 KGKTLTKAVE
+20 KGKTLTESVAQ
-30 DIHTEFREAVDIL
+30 IFLEFREAVEIFQ
-43 LKVKYDIMNIDVKE
+43 KVKYDIMNIDEKA
-57 FDDDFYEFRSKI
+57 FDEDFYEFRSKI

-88 TIYGRFKLLESFEGL
+88 TIYGRFKLLDSFEGL

-118 VLLESYKTDLK
+118 VLLESYKSDLK

-139 TLVDNLDPNA
+139 VLVDNLDPTA

-230 QSLLTKNEQGLL
+230 QSLLTKNEQGML
-242 KVNFDPALVRLLRE
+242 KVNFDPALIRLLRE
-256 VKYFTLLG
+256 VKYFNLLG
-264 LSVPDNA
+264 LSVPENA
-271 AEIFNKDHIYRS
+271 AEIFDKDETYRS

-300 CLHPVEEPLIKDRIE
+300 CLHPVEEPLIKDKIE
-315 KMDVILKPGIDE
+315 KMDIILKPGIDE

-333 NIDEFIRSAKAIV
+333 NISEFIEQAKNIV
-346 DENFEIVTIM
+346 DQNFEIVTIM
-356 KESISKIRKCL
+356 KDSITKIRKCL

-372 PVLERKK
+372 PILERKK
-379 PMDPNEYDF
+379 PMDPADYDLN
-388 VHKAVFQNRKDGIK
+388 HRAVFQNRKENIK
-402 EKSNQISKLLKDVHE
+402 EKSSTISKLLKDVHE

-436 EIVLEGISKAIF
+436 EIVLEGIMKAIY
-448 TALAHLNDQ
+448 TALGHLNDQ
-457 INPTF
+457 ISPIF

-470 IFEIKLELGENQV
+470 IFEIKLELNDNQV
-483 NFEPIIEENP
+483 NFEPLIEENP
-493 HLNSVRNA
+493 YVSSVRNS
-501 AKGWINDFY
+501 AKGWINDFF
-510 SIAMFITRL
+510 SIAMFVTRL

-528 QEIRDCFELKEVLSQ
+528 QEIRDCFELKEVLAQ
-543 IYFNLDFLETEA
+543 IYFNLELLETEA
-555 NTFKDKFKTYDYLW
+555 NQFKDKFKTYDYLW
-569 KNDPQRSFQ
+569 KNDPVKSFDD
-578 EFLQENDKDDK
+578 FLQEND
-589 GDANAGEE
+589 ANEKQPENQDPAAIEE
-597 EEAGVSD
+597 EGVTD
-604 KDNPLLKGARNR
+604 KDNPLLKGAKAKV
-616 IPNLDYFDEKITS
+616 PNLDYFDEKITS

-646 LWLRVNLQPLK
+646 IWLKVNLQPLK
-657 VSLDNK
+657 QALDGK
-663 VTRWIKVYT
+663 VTKWIKVYT

-679 KTTLKNL
+679 KTTIKNL
-686 KEFIRKTNDGIKI
+686 KEFIKKTNDGIKV
-699 NPADPENQK
+699 NPAEADHQN
-708 NKEVLMSVMKVISD
+708 NKGLLMNVMKIISD
-722 VREVEPKAEGIV
+722 VKEVEPKTEAIV

-747 YIQMQEKGEE
+747 YIQMQEKGQE
-757 DTLQSIDNTFAFFNE
+757 DTLQDIDNTFASFNE
-772 TNQKVFKI
+772 TTQRVFKI
-780 KAEILPLQVEETT
+780 KADILPLQVEETI
-793 NIKKRLDEF
+793 NIKKSLDEF

-811 EFLKNM
+811 DFLKNM
-817 PFNYDDSYD
+817 PFNYDDQYD
-826 LPKIDRSYVVI
+826 INRIERSYVTI
-837 NEYYAKLMKIEAER
+837 NDYYSKLLKMEAER
-851 NEYNNLE
+851 NEFNNLE

-868 KQLRECNS
+868 KQLRECGS
-876 DLKFLKVMWDA
+876 DSKFLKMMWDA
-887 VAFVNYQYND
+887 IAFVNYQYND
-897 WKFKQWRQIKADFL
+897 WKYKQWRQIKADFL
-911 LEQNKLLAQQ
+911 LEQNKLLSVQ

-933 GYNVVVDKVKNMGV
+933 GYNAIVDKVKNMGV
-947 VLPLISSLH
+947 VLPLVSSLH

-976 DQTSPAFSFENV
+976 DPYSPAFSFDSV
-988 LDLQLHRFENQV
+988 LELQLHKYENHV

-1014 KKLKNIDSAWTK
+1014 KKLKSIDSAWTK
-1026 QMFEFE
+1026 QIFEFD
-1032 DFQDTKIFKPLDNML
+1032 DFQETKVFKPLDNML
-1047 ELLDQNSL
+1047 ELLDQNQL

-1061 SQGKYVEFFFNT
+1061 SQGKYVEFFFHT
-1073 VEEWRDKLGKV
+1073 VEEWRDKLSKV

-1146 TAERLG
+1146 TSDRLQQ
-1152 TLQLMTANIKK
+1152 LQLMTANIKK

-1221 APAGNIPKVGIGML
+1221 PQAGSISKVGVGML
-1235 SKDDERINFSTPF
+1235 SKDDEKINFSSPF
-1248 VCEGVVE
+1248 ICEGVVE
-1255 TWLSNLEFKMRS
+1255 TWLSNLEFKMRC
-1267 VLYEVLEHAKT
+1267 VLYEILEHAKT
-1278 TSELWDQGG
+1278 TSELWDLGG

-1294 KEYCA
+1294 KDYCA

-1310 TEDVSRAFEDL
+1310 TEDVTRAFEDL

-1327 AMKDAY
+1327 AMKDCFKG
-1333 RTIEIRIENLIKKV
+1333 IEIRIDNLIKKV
-1347 RGKLEY
+1347 RGKLDY

-1368 SRDVVDKFNLMRVS
+1368 SRDVVDKFNLERVS
-1382 EAESFAWLSQLKFYW
+1382 EAESFAWLRQLKFYW
-1397 ENKEQDMAARQR
+1397 ENKEQDMASRQA
-1409 LRFPWEESKTKN
+1409 LRFPWEESRSKN

-1438 VGNSLRLVITPL
+1438 TGNSLRLVITPL

-1490 LPVVV
+1490 LMVVV

-1509 VFMGLAQSGAWGCFD
+1509 VFMGLSQSGAWGCFD

-1551 KPKFQFMEEGEI
+1551 KRKFTFLEEGDI

-1596 AMVVPNL
+1596 AMVVPDL

-1615 FSKAREL
+1615 FSKARDL
-1622 SRKFVTLYELS
+1622 SKKFVTLYELS

-1653 LRQAGQLKRD
+1653 LRQAGKLKRA
-1663 DPLIPENPLL
+1663 DPQIPENPLL

-1686 TDDKMIFT
+1686 TDDKIIFT

-1700 FPKDECDPKTNP
+1700 FPKDECEAKTDP
-1712 DFKKIVVETVKKDM
+1712 DFKKLVVDTVKKDM

-1733 FVLKVIQLSEILEV
+1733 FIMKVIQLADILEV
-1747 RHCCFVIGPPG
+1747 RHCCFIIGPPG

-1767 LAKTFI
+1767 LAKTFN

-1793 LFGCYSKSKEWKNGV
+1793 LFGCYSKTKEWKNGV

-1817 KNEDKYRQH
+1817 KSEEKYKVH

-1866 TPAMRLLFEVSNLKN
+1866 SPAMRLLFEVSNLKN

-1914 YAIKFKGKE
+1914 YNVKNKGNE
-1923 ELDISKRP
+1923 DLDSSKRP
-1931 PVIDDICKSVFY
+1931 PHIDDICKSVFY
-1943 RCFQTYIEQ
+1943 RCFQSYIEQ
-1952 NQEVHRI
+1952 NQEIHRVR
-1959 KHIAPVVDIMM
+1959 HIAPVVDIMM

-1977 LDALLK
+1977 LDSLLK
-1983 EHLETIQKL
+1983 EYGQDIVKL
-1992 KEDDQKTAYE
+1992 KEDDQKIAYE

-2031 SIWRAS
+2031 SIWRAC
-2037 SKVKFPEGGLAFD
+2037 SKVKFPENGLAFD
-2050 YFFDPAKNTWIS
+2050 YFFDPSKNAWVNWTTK
-2062 WSNRVPT
+2062 VPT
-2069 YVPNEDL
+2069 YVPNEDQG
-2076 VFNKIYVSTLHTTR
+2076 FNKIYVSTLHTTR
-2090 LRYLVDVH
+2090 LRYLIDFH
-2098 VEQFKPV
+2098 VAQLKPV
-2105 MFVGSAGTGKTAVIK
+2105 MFVGSAGTGKTAVIR
-2120 DYLASTKAEKVTHR
+2120 DYLAATKADKITHR

-2152 TIIEKKSGKTYGS
+2152 TMIEKKSGKTYGS
-2165 ATNKVL
+2165 ATNKIL

-2206 REQLEEKKYLQ
+2206 REQLEERKYLQ

-2238 QRHFSMFTM
+2238 QRHFSMFTI

-2260 SILGGYLSTFEEKI
+2260 SILGGYLNTFDDKI
-2274 HKLSDKAI
+2274 SKLSDKVI
-2282 DATIYLFNKILRDTR
+2282 DASILLFNKILRDTR
-2297 FSPSA
+2297 YSPSA
-2302 IKFHYQFNLRELA
+2302 VKFHYQFNLREMA
-2315 KVTEGMMMSTPN
+2315 KITEGIMLATPN
-2327 GYNRTP
+2327 GYNKSP
-2333 QLITR
+2333 QTFVK
-2338 LWIHECKRVFEDRMV
+2338 LWVHECKRVFEDRMV
-2353 FDEDIKVFRDYLKES
+2353 FEEDIKIFRDYMKEA
-2368 LIKNFGEECVEFIN
+2368 LVKNFGEECVDVIQ
-2382 DESNIFTTFISIHH
+2382 DDSNIFTLFISIHH
-2396 GQEPAYLPIKDQ
+2396 QQEPTYLPIKDSV
-2408 QELKKSLEEKLD
+2408 ELKKVLEEKLD
-2420 EYNETKAQMNLVLFL
+2420 EYNEFKAQMNLVLFL
-2435 QAMEHVIRII
+2435 QAMEHVCRII
-2445 RILGLPGGNCLL
+2445 RILGLPGGNALL

-2467 LSKLATFILGYEVDS
+2467 LSKLSTFILGYEVDQ

-2487 NFGVNDLKNFL
+2487 SFGVNDLRNFL
-2498 QEVYKKISKPGA
+2498 QEVYKKLSKPGA

-2548 SDALIQNLRN
+2548 SDALVQGLRN
-2558 EAKANGVMDT
+2558 EAKANGVQDT
-2568 LETLTT
+2568 LETLSN
-2574 YFLDKMKRNLHIILC
+2574 YFLDKMKRTLHIILC
-2589 FSPVGENFRVKS
+2589 FSPVGENFRIKS

-2618 WPKNALIDVANRF
+2618 WPKSALIDVANRF

-2636 LPSKELLSAIA
+2636 LPSKDMLTAIA

-2680 ELISF
+2680 ELINF

-2690 SEKRDNINHLISNY
+2690 ADKRDNINQLISNY

-2716 KVEYLEQDLKVKMV
+2716 KVEFLEQDLKIKMV
-2730 EVQKRRQETDL
+2730 EVQKRRQETDV
-2741 LIKKVGDESA
+2741 LIKKVGDESL

-2767 NVATEA
+2767 NIATEA
-2773 ANKLKMETEKAL
+2773 AEKLKNETEVAL
-2785 EEALPAL
+2785 KEALPAL
-2792 KKAEAA
+2792 EKAKNA
-2798 VACLDKKIITEMK
+2798 VDCLDKKAITEMK
-2811 SLASPPQMVIIVA
+2811 SLSNPPSMVVIVA
-2824 KATMVLLGEKVNLND
+2824 KATMVMLGEKVNMND
-2839 ADDKIWKKAQIFMQ
+2839 PEEKIWKKAQVFMQ
-2853 NPIKFIEMIK
+2853 NPIKFIELI
-2863 QFKAESI
+2863 QRFNGEAI
-2870 EETVLENTN
+2870 EENILDGVN
-2879 KVIAEHSDE
+2879 KVITDAGGNFTTE
-2888 FTSENMLQKSRA
+2888 FMAKQSKA
-2900 ASYLCTYILN
+2900 AMYICSW
-2910 VIVFNTIYK
+2910 IVNIIIFNSIFK
-2919 KVKPLVEAKDRA
+2919 KVKPLVDAKNKA
-2931 TDELAEKQ
+2931 TEELEEK
-2939 KILAGVKE
+2939 KKVLASVKE
-2947 VVRQINE
+2947 IVRQINE

-2967 KEKQRVENDANLCQA
+2967 KEKQRVEADANLCQA
-2982 KLHAAEKLVIGLA
+2982 KLQAAEKLVVGLA
-2995 GENKRWGENVVIL
+2995 GENKRWGENVVLL

-3027 YIGAFTSKFRLEL
+3027 YIGAFTTKFRAEL

-3053 IPITEGITPLKILT
+3053 IPISEGITPLKILT

-3123 ISMSQN
+3123 ISMNQT

-3165 IIKKGNNYLL
+3165 ISKKGNNYLL

-3202 PEIHAQ
+3202 PELHAQ
-3208 CSLVNFIVTES
+3208 CSVINFIVTEL

-3261 LLNTLS
+3261 LLNSLS
-3267 LADPATILE
+3267 LADAATILE
-3276 NQELIE
+3276 NKELIE

-3295 QKTQLAKV
+3295 QKTQLAKI

-3340 YSLESFYTFYQIAM
+3340 YSLESFYTFYQIAI
-3354 ERTMTQDE
+3354 ERTLVQDD
-3362 TRVEELRKMIRVTIY
+3362 TRVEELRKIIRITIY

-3420 CIGKPGVENPL
+3420 CIGKPGNENPL
-3431 DWLPITAWDAVQGL
+3431 EWLPTTAWDSIQGL
-3445 INLEEFKL
+3445 IQLEEFKS
-3453 FAQNMEKD
+3453 FAANMEKD
-3461 APIRFKDWYNELAPE
+3461 APVRFKDWYNELAPE

-3516 ALPNGDAFVEMD
+3516 ALPNGDNFVEMD

-3538 SSVEDSDVTTPI
+3538 SAVEDSDVTTPI

-3612 LMPKWLIELEKI
+3612 LMPKWLMELEKL

-3673 MKRAWKYFAPG
+3673 MKRAWKYFSPG
-3684 EIEDKDPKVKSILF
+3684 EIEEKDPKVKSILF

-3715 KGWNMS
+3715 KGWNML

-3750 EDLIYIF
+3750 EDLVYIF

-3771 RILCRA
+3771 RRLCRA

-3815 LEHIETS
+3815 LEHIELS

-3842 TFQCSNLF
+3842 TFQCQSLF
-3850 NTLIEVQPRDQATEG
+3850 NTLIEIQPRDTASEG
-3865 DTAGLKT
+3865 ESSLLKS

-3878 ELIVNL
+3878 ELIINL

-3889 LKGCVFN
+3889 LKGCMFN

-3922 MNNLLFEIIKSL
+3922 MNNLLYEIIK
-3934 EEIDQGFK
+3934 
-3942 GLLTISEKMESIIDA
+3942 
-3957 ISLNRVPVQWTLLA
+3957 
-3971 YPSKRGL
+3971 
-3978 QNWLENLFKRI
+3978 
-3989 DQLNLFRDD
+3989 
-3998 PLNIPKVVMISK
+3998 
-4010 LFNPQSFLTAIKQIV
+4010 
-4025 GRKYG
+4025 
-4030 QELNQLYIATEI
+4030 
-4042 TKKTVE
+4042 
-4048 EIEAAGKDGAYV
+4048 
-4060 FGFILEGARWDYQI
+4060 
-4074 GQLDESKPK
+4074 
-4083 EMFFVMPVVY
+4083 
-4093 CKAQPIPKEGKE
+4093 
-4105 DKSTYLCP
+4105 
-4113 CYKTEDRGNT
+4113 
-4123 YVFTAQLKTRHIPRK
+4123 
-4138 WILAGVAMLM
+4138 
-4148 DVEGVPEEFKKK
+4148 